1 MYSDIIKYENWQ
13 VHQNTP
19 DTLFYAVNKDY
30 HYQNFASSISARQCN
45 TMNTVMDTIN
55 IYSRHFDFS
64 EKYALMSSNM

>member
-1 MYSDIIKYENWQ
+1 MKIGKCIKIHLMYSSMLQINYN
-13 VHQNTP
+13 
-19 DTLFYAVNKDY
+19 
-30 HYQNFASSISARQCN
+30 YQNFASSISVRQCN